1 MRNLTDEFILKY
13 KNNEV
18 IFAKCGSKL
27 VGEKKKATKMETGG
41 SVAGN
46 NFAPITGWQPPVTP
60 TKAPA
65 IAAVKTSAPTKR
77 AVIMKKTPP
86 AATILTPTNTAPVN
100 QGYPGRLL
108 MNSYTRRMTAPG
120 VLPAFSY
127 DKGRDTYYSGDK
139 KGLIPADKG
148 AMYGLSPAEIAQL
161 QAYHNSK

>member
-46 NFAPITGWQPPVTP
+46 NFA
-60 TKAPA
+60 
-65 IAAVKTSAPTKR
+65 
-77 AVIMKKTPP
+77 
-86 AATILTPTNTAPVN
+86 PTNTAPVN

>member
-1 MRNLTDEFILKY
+1 MKDFSVKADNDKVKI
-13 KNNEV
+13 NV
-18 IFAKCGSKL
+18 ISGK
-27 VGEKKKATKMETGG
+27 V

-46 NFAPITGWQPPVTP
+46 NFA
-60 TKAPA
+60 
-65 IAAVKTSAPTKR
+65 
-77 AVIMKKTPP
+77 
-86 AATILTPTNTAPVN
+86 PTNTAPVN